1 MLTQDDERDEDR
13 DEEEEDADHSDEQDS
28 DDQEEDES
36 GDDNEDEDSD
46 DSDDDEDSDEDDD
59 KPVTRKELRDM
70 LRKNSNNRNANRRVH
85 SKDRND
91 RNSGKDR
98 DRRFSSQSPK
108 TEERLSSVEKFQKRS
123 ELLEKKRDF
132 GYENNLSPAQ
142 VDFVFRNTKRPTKKF
157 LESPAIKAG
166 LDAIAAQ
173 SNVRNN
179 TPSSGGRGSFKS
191 SSGKTWEKMDERE
204 KQDNFADRRRA
215 ILSNKRG

>member
-1 MLTQDDERDEDR
+1 MLAQDDERDEDR
-13 DEEEEDADHSDEQDS
+13 DEDEEDADSSENNNS
-28 DDQEEDES
+28 DDQEEEEDDE
-36 GDDNEDEDSD
+36 DNEDEDSE
-46 DSDDDEDSDEDDD
+46 DSDDDESDDEDDD
-59 KPVTRKELRDM
+59 KPVTRKELREM

-91 RNSGKDR
+91 QNDR
-98 DRRFSSQSPK
+98 DRGNRLNRQSPK
-108 TEERLSSVEKFQKRS
+108 TEERLSKVEKFARNA
-123 ELLEKKRDF
+123 EVLEKKRTF
-132 GYENNLSPAQ
+132 GFENNLSPAQ

-157 LESPAIKAG
+157 LETPAIKAG

-191 SSGKTWEKMDERE
+191 QGGKSWEKMDEKE

-215 ILSNKRG
+215 ILANKRG